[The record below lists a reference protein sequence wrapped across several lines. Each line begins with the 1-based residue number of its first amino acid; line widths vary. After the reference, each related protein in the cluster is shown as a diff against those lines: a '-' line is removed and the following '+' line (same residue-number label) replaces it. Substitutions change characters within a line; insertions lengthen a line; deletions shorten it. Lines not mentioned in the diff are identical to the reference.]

1 MGFEQVQEAAQK
13 LQELEQKLQQ
23 GAGKRSSSSP
33 VVQQQLACLAQ
44 ERDDALARLDL
55 VSGASVTCLL
65 SCEQCLFHQASQCQ
79 PLHTICS
86 RVQ

>member
-1 MGFEQVQEAAQK
+1 MRFEFIAWGVAQVREAAQK

-33 VVQQQLACLAQ
+33 LIQQQLACLAR

-55 VSGASVTCLL
+55 VSGASV
-65 SCEQCLFHQASQCQ
+65 SCLFSF
-79 PLHTICS
+79 
-86 RVQ
+86 